1 MYALVEVDNF
11 PGVHVAMWNPKFWM
25 LSEKELLEVRRQD
38 LLFSRDLRE
47 FFQREN
53 MQKSAADGYGSDK
66 KFWSSVDSLLRNFAV
81 RLGRASAVVRR

>member
-1 MYALVEVDNF
+1 
-11 PGVHVAMWNPKFWM
+11 MWNPKFWM

-53 MQKSAADGYGSDK
+53 MQKSAADGYGIGK
-66 KFWSSVDSLLRNFAV
+66 KFWSSVDSLLRNVAV